1 MPAQLSTSLLKAF
14 DQRMSTLVPAVV
26 RDNGTF
32 LCKYQE
38 NHLSILWTVGIFA
51 LNFGPVFV
59 GPVLDY
65 FGPKLTVI
73 LGEWACCHTC
83 TELTAS

>member
-1 MPAQLSTSLLKAF
+1 
-14 DQRMSTLVPAVV
+14 MSTLVPAVV

-73 LGEWACCHTC
+73 LGEWVCCLMC